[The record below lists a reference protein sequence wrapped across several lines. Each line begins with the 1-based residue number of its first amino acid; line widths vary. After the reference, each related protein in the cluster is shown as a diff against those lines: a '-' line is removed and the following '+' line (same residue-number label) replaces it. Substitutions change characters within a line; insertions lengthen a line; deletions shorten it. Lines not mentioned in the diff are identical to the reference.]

1 MDSNILIGWAQG
13 SITPEKPVNLFGM
26 FNERISTHVEEP
38 CTATALALE
47 GADGE
52 HAIWLSCDLLNA
64 TLDVLQDVRQSVA
77 KQIPGL
83 EPSKVL
89 LSCTHTHNAPNFRD
103 DLFPAPPPGVM
114 KPQAYRELFV
124 PRVANLAV
132 QAWQSRLPGQVVP
145 ALGHAVLGWCRRVVY
160 ADGTGQMYGETQRAD
175 FVKVEGPMDPGIEL
189 LFTCDPKGRPTGAVV
204 SIACTSQTCM
214 DENFLTSDFWGR
226 TRRDL
231 RTHFGDAFTVLA
243 VTGAAGDQCPDDLI
257 RWNRSEPRVRGL
269 EGSGKLARGLE
280 GSGKLARR
288 LTQGVVEGYE
298 TGCRDIVDA
307 PVFRHTHAV
316 INVPAY
322 VMTAGQ
328 RVHYEE
334 RIVTLTAKGEPDP
347 SSWDGGTL
355 MRIRRYLEE
364 QAAMRPDATLPVDC
378 NFLRIGDFAVATN
391 PFELYLEYGQRIKAR
406 SPAVQTIAAEL
417 TNNCLGYLPTR
428 DALGHGHYSAM
439 PMDIRVGPD
448 GGDKL
453 VAESVKYLE
462 LLFARG
468 EKENGEEKRCQSG

>member
-26 FNERISTHVEEP
+26 FNERISTHIEEP

-52 HAIWLSCDLLNA
+52 HALWLSCDLLNA
-64 TLDVLQDVRQSVA
+64 TLDVLQDVRQAVA

-83 EPSKVL
+83 EPSKVM

-114 KPQAYRELFV
+114 TPQAYREFFV
-124 PRVANLAV
+124 PRVANVAV

-214 DENFLTSDFWGR
+214 GENFLTSDFWGR

-231 RTHFGDAFTVLA
+231 RTHFGEAFTVLA

-269 EGSGKLARGLE
+269 ES
-280 GSGKLARR
+280 SGKLARR

-334 RIVTLTAKGEPDP
+334 RIVALTAKGEPDP

-453 VAESVKYLE
+453 VAESVKYWE

-468 EKENGEEKRCQSG
+468 EKENGEEKRCQSKQINEQH

>member
-1 MDSNILIGWAQG
+1 MNSKVLIGWAQG
-13 SITPEKPVNLFGM
+13 SITPDLPVNLFGM

-38 CTATALALE
+38 CTATALAIE

-52 HAIWLSCDLLNA
+52 HAIWLSCDLVNA
-64 TLDVLQDVRQSVA
+64 TLDVIQDVRQAVVG
-77 KQIPGL
+77 QIPGL

-89 LSCTHTHNAPNFRD
+89 LSCTHTHNAPNFRG
-103 DLFPAPPPGVM
+103 DLFPTPPPGVM
-114 KPQAYRELFV
+114 TPQAYREFFIT
-124 PRVANLAV
+124 RVASVAV
-132 QAWQSRLPGQVVP
+132 QAWQSRSPGQVVP

-160 ADGTGQMYGETQRAD
+160 ANGTGQMYGETQRAD

-214 DENFLTSDFWGR
+214 CENFLTADFWGR

-231 RTHFGDAFTVLA
+231 RTHFGDTFTVLA
-243 VTGAAGDQCPDDLI
+243 ITGAAGDQCPDDLI
-257 RWNRSEPRVRGL
+257 RLNRSELRVLGL
-269 EGSGKLARGLE
+269 DGA
-280 GSGKLARR
+280 GKLARR

-298 TGCRDIVDA
+298 TGRRDMVAA
-307 PVFRHTHAV
+307 PVFRHTHAI

-328 RVHYEE
+328 WAHYEG
-334 RIVTLTAKGEPDP
+334 RVASLTAKGDPDP
-347 SSWDGGTL
+347 RSWDGGTL
-355 MRIRRYLEE
+355 LRIRRYLER
-364 QAAMRPDATLPVDC
+364 QAAMEPDATLPVDC
-378 NFLRIGDFAVATN
+378 NFLRIGDLAVATN

-406 SPAVQTIAAEL
+406 SPATQTIAAEL
-417 TNNCLGYLPTR
+417 TNDCLGYLPTR

-453 VAESVKYLE
+453 VAESVKHLE
-462 LLFARG
+462 LLFA
-468 EKENGEEKRCQSG
+468 EK